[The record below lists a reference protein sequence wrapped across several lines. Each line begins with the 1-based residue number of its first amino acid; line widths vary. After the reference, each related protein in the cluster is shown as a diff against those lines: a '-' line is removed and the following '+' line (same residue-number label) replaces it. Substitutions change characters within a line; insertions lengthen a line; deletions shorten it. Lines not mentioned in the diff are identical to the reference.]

1 MLARGIVAAL
11 ALTCLRPVFAA
22 VAIDQLVDA
31 RDIVCEFYN
40 VDDWATAEARFV
52 MRDRSDL
59 LMVIANIRRDPES
72 ARVVSSGIPGARR
85 LQRYDGDTGVHFV
98 EDRSESVVVTTLL
111 ACEDWKKKLGRDVC
125 SRYSAV
131 NAWHFDTSV
140 HQYAD
145 KAFRKLS
152 GSSYRGVCE
161 PWNPE

>member
-1 MLARGIVAAL
+1 MIARIATALMLAAICAQAS
-11 ALTCLRPVFAA
+11 AA
-22 VAIDQLVDA
+22 VAVDQLVEA

-59 LMVIANIRRDPES
+59 LMVIANIRRDPDS
-72 ARVVSSGIPGARR
+72 ARVVSSGIPGARH

-98 EDRSESVVVTTLL
+98 EDREESVVVTTLL
-111 ACEDWKKKLGRDVC
+111 ACEDWKTKRGREVC
-125 SRYSAV
+125 ARYSAV

-140 HQYAD
+140 HQDAD

>member
-1 MLARGIVAAL
+1 MIDRLAAAFFL
-11 ALTCLRPVFAA
+11 SAACSPAFAA
-22 VAIDQLVDA
+22 VAVDQLVEA

-52 MRDRSDL
+52 TRDRSDL
-59 LMVIANIRRDPES
+59 LMVIANIRRDPSS
-72 ARVVSSGIPGARR
+72 ARVVSSGIPGARH
-85 LQRYDGDTGVHFV
+85 LQRYDGDAGVHFV
-98 EDRSESVVVTTLL
+98 EDRAESVVVTTLL
-111 ACEDWKKKLGRDVC
+111 ACEDWKDKRGRDVC

-140 HQYAD
+140 HQDAD

-161 PWNPE
+161 PWDPN

>member
-1 MLARGIVAAL
+1 MLYRRAAAFLLL
-11 ALTCLRPVFAA
+11 AVCLPTYAA
-22 VAIDQLVDA
+22 VAVDQLVEA
-31 RDIVCEFYN
+31 HDIVCEFYN

-59 LMVIANIRRDPES
+59 LMVIANIKRDPNS
-72 ARVVSSGIPGARR
+72 ARVVSSGIPGARH

-98 EDRSESVVVTTLL
+98 EDREESVVVTTLL
-111 ACEDWKKKLGRDVC
+111 ACEDWKIKKGREVC
-125 SRYSAV
+125 ARYSAV

-140 HQYAD
+140 HQDAD